1 MNVELSSDQQA
12 AVESLVAAGRFPSV
26 HEALREAVELLVS
39 RERLK
44 EQIQEGIAQA
54 DRENVLDHESVF
66 RELRA
71 MAAAA
76 GQSARRP

>member
-1 MNVELSSDQQA
+1 MNVELSSDQQVL
-12 AVESLVAAGRFPSV
+12 VESLVAAGRFPSV
-26 HEALREAVELLVS
+26 HEAIHEAVELLVS

-54 DRENVLDHESVF
+54 DRDDVLDHETVF

-71 MAAAA
+71 MAITAD
-76 GQSARRP
+76 QSAPRP